1 MEPTLRSAQVL
12 KEEAEYIGLTGK
24 EVAKY
29 VTEQQTLDSEDR
41 TAWRDTQKRH
51 AEDKK
56 MQAHA
61 EKGLSR
67 SRGKEQSR

>member
-29 VTEQQTLDSEDR
+29 VTEQQTLDNEDR

-61 EKGLSR
+61 GKGLSR